1 LVHPSCTIEE
11 MSLSA
16 QITRALGSSNIDHR
30 LRARDFRDHTAD
42 PLRPM
47 LGVSLADVE
56 TLSGVLVVGSH
67 LRSELPILAHRLRKA
82 AVKARAKVAFVD
94 SRVREYRFPVES
106 QITRL
111 PSEWVHELAGIL
123 AAVCETTNAR
133 PGEAYA
139 NVLRGV
145 TVTDAQRAAAQAL
158 CHGSSRAVWLGAM
171 ALRHPAAVDLRSIAA
186 ELARMSGASFGL
198 LAEGANAAGA
208 WLAGVIPHRQS
219 GGMRLEVESGLDA
232 RGMLEHAQRA
242 YLLVGAI
249 EPSVDMAD
257 PALAERALT
266 SAACV
271 VAVTPFVTDELKKF
285 AHVLLPMGSFAETSG
300 TYVSL
305 EGRWQSQT
313 GVSKPPGEARP
324 GWKIL
329 RVLGNTMELAGFDY
343 QSSEEVRDALAKA
356 VAARA
361 GAAVPSTLVSTHVP
375 AIAAISG
382 SADLDLGSL
391 DVPMYAIDAVLRR
404 SSALQQTVI
413 ALTRASRGVA

>member
-1 LVHPSCTIEE
+1 
-11 MSLSA
+11 
-16 QITRALGSSNIDHR
+16 
-30 LRARDFRDHTAD
+30 
-42 PLRPM
+42 
-47 LGVSLADVE
+47 
-56 TLSGVLVVGSH
+56 
-67 LRSELPILAHRLRKA
+67 
-82 AVKARAKVAFVD
+82 
-94 SRVREYRFPVES
+94 
-106 QITRL
+106 
-111 PSEWVHELAGIL
+111 
-123 AAVCETTNAR
+123 
-133 PGEAYA
+133 
-139 NVLRGV
+139 
-145 TVTDAQRAAAQAL
+145 

-186 ELARMSGASFGL
+186 EIARMSGASFGL

-208 WLAGVIPHRQS
+208 WLAGVVPHRQA
-219 GGMRLEVESGLDA
+219 GGVSPEGESGLDA
-232 RGMLEHAQRA
+232 RGMLERAQRA

-249 EPSVDMAD
+249 EPSVDTAD

-343 QSSEEVRDALAKA
+343 QSSEEVRDALAKDIA
-356 VAARA
+356 ERA
-361 GAAVPSTLVSTHVP
+361 GAAVPSALVSTHVP

-404 SSALQQTVI
+404 SPALQQTAI